1 MARPIWSGAISFGL
15 VTVPVKL
22 MPAVRRRGVSF
33 HQLHEEDGARIQ
45 HRHFCSAEEREVP
58 REEIVK
64 GYELE
69 DGRYVVVTDEE
80 LERLDPERSRTLEIE
95 RFVDLSE
102 IDPIYYDA
110 SYYAVP
116 DGEVATKPY
125 DLLRRAMATAGKV
138 AIGRVVLRAKEHLAA
153 IRASGDALTV
163 ATMVFPD
170 EVVPA
175 DQLERPSERAEAS
188 SQEVQMAC
196 QLVES
201 LGAEF
206 EPERYRDEHRERVLE
221 LIECKARGEE
231 VVVGPEPEQPKAVPD
246 LMAALE
252 ASIAGAG
259 GGRRSRSTAGRDGSG
274 GGDRAGDGSAGG
286 RATKRSR
293 SRA

>member
-1 MARPIWSGAISFGL
+1 
-15 VTVPVKL
+15 
-22 MPAVRRRGVSF
+22 
-33 HQLHEEDGARIQ
+33 
-45 HRHFCSAEEREVP
+45 
-58 REEIVK
+58 
-64 GYELE
+64 
-69 DGRYVVVTDEE
+69 
-80 LERLDPERSRTLEIE
+80 
-95 RFVDLSE
+95 
-102 IDPIYYDA
+102 
-110 SYYAVP
+110 
-116 DGEVATKPY
+116 VATKPY

-175 DQLERPSERAEAS
+175 DQLERPCERAEAS

-201 LGAEF
+201 LGADF

-259 GGRRSRSTAGRDGSG
+259 GGRRSRSAAGRDGSG
-274 GGDRAGDGSAGG
+274 GDG
-286 RATKRSR
+286 ATKRSR

>member
-1 MARPIWSGAISFGL
+1 MAGPIWSGAISFGL

-45 HRHFCSAEEREVP
+45 HRRFCSAEEREVP

-95 RFVDLSE
+95 RFVALSE
-102 IDPIYYDA
+102 NA

-163 ATMVFPD
+163 ATMVSPD

-196 QLVES
+196 RLVES

>member
-1 MARPIWSGAISFGL
+1 MAGPIWSGAISFGL

-45 HRHFCSAEEREVP
+45 HRRFCSAEEREVP

-125 DLLRRAMATAGKV
+125 DLLRRAMATAG
-138 AIGRVVLRAKEHLAA
+138 
-153 IRASGDALTV
+153 TV

>member
-22 MPAVRRRGVSF
+22 MPAVKRKGVSF
-33 HQLHEEDGARIQ
+33 HQLHAEDGARIR
-45 HRHFCSAEEREVP
+45 HRRFCSAEEREVP
-58 REEIVK
+58 NDEIVK

-69 DGRYVVVTDEE
+69 GGRYVVVTDEE
-80 LERLDPERSRTLEIE
+80 LERLDPERSRTIDIE

-102 IDPIYYDA
+102 IDPVFYDA

-116 DGEVATKPY
+116 DGEVAVKPY
-125 DLLRRAMATAGKV
+125 DLLRRAMESAGKV
-138 AIGRVVLRAKEHLAA
+138 AIGRVVIRTKEHLAA
-153 IRASGDALTV
+153 FRASGEALTV

-170 EVVPA
+170 EVVPVSE
-175 DQLERPSERAEAS
+175 LERPDARAEAS
-188 SQEVQMAC
+188 EQEVQMAC
-196 QLVES
+196 RLVES

-206 EPERYRDEHRERVLE
+206 EPQSYRDEHRERVLE

-231 VVVGPEPEQPKAVPD
+231 VVAGPEPERPQAVPD

-252 ASIAGAG
+252 ASITSAGGDGAATG
-259 GGRRSRSTAGRDGSG
+259 GGRRSGR
-274 GGDRAGDGSAGG
+274 GDGADAGEE
-286 RATKRSR
+286 AEKPSRSR